1 MICRF
6 CRAHDD
12 THKAG
17 CPVVDGCEADY
28 WVGFGYGYNYIMR
41 VASESY
47 PPHKENPDSLRLGVV
62 VGKGRARHA
71 TANQPQRRQ
80 RALERV
86 QQQPE
91 YVQTAWIDVK
101 RGVALIPKSAS
112 CTTSRNHMGS
122 VLRVSEQ
129 WTEDKEFLGICATDV
144 DGPGMLAFTRELP
157 DEWTHLRVTGM
168 NRGKTALFVEAV
180 TAG

>member
-1 MICRF
+1 
-6 CRAHDD
+6 
-12 THKAG
+12 
-17 CPVVDGCEADY
+17 
-28 WVGFGYGYNYIMR
+28 
-41 VASESY
+41 
-47 PPHKENPDSLRLGVV
+47 
-62 VGKGRARHA
+62 
-71 TANQPQRRQ
+71 
-80 RALERV
+80 
-86 QQQPE
+86 
-91 YVQTAWIDVK
+91 
-101 RGVALIPKSAS
+101 
-112 CTTSRNHMGS
+112 MGS